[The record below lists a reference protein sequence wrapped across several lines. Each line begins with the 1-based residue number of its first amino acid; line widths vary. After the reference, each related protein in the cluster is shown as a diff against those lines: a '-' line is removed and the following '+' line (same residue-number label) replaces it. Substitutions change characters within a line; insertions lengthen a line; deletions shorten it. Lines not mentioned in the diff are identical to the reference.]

1 MGFTDKRDNF
11 WVTRMNGIIKVK
23 PIPIIKKFLCL
34 EVKFPQILARLFGDE
49 FEIVL
54 VLISGIHS
62 DKMLYAMVRS
72 KGGDTLC

>member
-11 WVTRMNGIIKVK
+11 WVIRMNGIIKVK

-54 VLISGIHS
+54 FSLAVFILT
-62 DKMLYAMVRS
+62 KCCMLWCVV
-72 KGGDTLC
+72 